1 MDSLSGGLLWRLY
14 LEVKKPGFNVKKGGK
29 AVITASKKYIFEL
42 QGEGYTKVDGESEI
56 TPHVKVE
63 IELPPHLST
72 AKVNS
77 DRVRALFEKA
87 LEVFQ

>member
-1 MDSLSGGLLWRLY
+1 M
-14 LEVKKPGFNVKKGGK
+14 
-29 AVITASKKYIFEL
+29 ITASKTYVFEL

-72 AKVNS
+72 ARVRS
-77 DRVRALFEKA
+77 DRVRELFERA
-87 LEVFQ
+87 LEVFK